1 MTCLV
6 SVLCFYPM
14 SGPRNRRPSKTFS
27 LLRKERRKKKKTV
40 DDPFIF
46 SASKRLSPKVLI
58 VTMSQ
63 CVYELLSSSICMC
76 MLVITFSLA
85 PASHS
90 IYHALLPKNK
100 FGPPGRRRKKKSL
113 SFFSVFVLL
122 WLCGCVRVWMS
133 NFCLWCRELF
143 GPCFLYMLFLYC
155 IYRHLV
161 ANCCN
166 VAMFLVS
173 VFFLLFFVFF
183 YVGSRDKVVE
193 LNTHTHTHQLQTE
206 NSPLGCLAS
215 DKKRQT
221 TFTWKKHTK
230 PKSYYVVYFVNVKHN

>member
-100 FGPPGRRRKKKSL
+100 FGPPGRRRKKKVCH
-113 SFFSVFVLL
+113 FSQSSYCYDYVGVCV
-122 WLCGCVRVWMS
+122 CGCLTSVYGVES
-133 NFCLWCRELF
+133 FLGPVFCICYF
-143 GPCFLYMLFLYC
+143 C
-155 IYRHLV
+155 
-161 ANCCN
+161 
-166 VAMFLVS
+166 
-173 VFFLLFFVFF
+173 
-183 YVGSRDKVVE
+183 
-193 LNTHTHTHQLQTE
+193 T
-206 NSPLGCLAS
+206 AS
-215 DKKRQT
+215 IAI
-221 TFTWKKHTK
+221 
-230 PKSYYVVYFVNVKHN
+230 